1 MEFLGG
7 KIDLPD
13 KLFKIFV
20 KSSLLQVGDFKNFLP
35 FLGGGVTNVGWI
47 SFPFDFCHVS
57 LGKHG

>member
-35 FLGGGVTNVGWI
+35 FLGGRGNKCGMDFI
-47 SFPFDFCHVS
+47 S
-57 LGKHG
+57 L